1 MSYNMCSHK
10 SGRMGGW
17 KAATLIVTAIAL
29 AVVLVVFI
37 INMTVG
43 YESAD
48 ACVRACGEGK
58 VRSATVF
65 KCYCK
70 D

>member
-1 MSYNMCSHK
+1 
-10 SGRMGGW
+10 MGPW
-17 KAATLIVTAIAL
+17 KAVTLIVTAIAL

-37 INMTVG
+37 INLTVG

-58 VRSATVF
+58 VRSVSSF